1 MIYFIGFVISILVV
15 VNNAKA
21 MFENKHLEFKQQLT
35 SDLEKEVVAFL
46 NSNEE
51 GVLYIGINNKDTP
64 IGVKNLDQDQL
75 VIKDRLKTNILPS
88 CLGLFDLVV
97 ENTEGKNVI
106 KIIIAGGS
114 EKPYYIKKYGM
125 SEKGTFIRIGSSSEP
140 MTTKLIE
147 DLYSKRTRNSISKI
161 RSPKQQLQFQQLHI
175 YFQFINKTLNEQFAT
190 NLELLTEKEEYNYVA
205 YLMSD
210 SNSVSVKVARYIGL
224 DRVEL
229 EESNEFGY
237 ESLIKATHQVL
248 DKLNVENRTLAKIT
262 AKERKERRLWNVIA
276 LREAVLNAFVH
287 NDYTREIAPKFEIFD
302 DRLEI
307 TSYGG
312 LPDGLSKEEF
322 FYGFSVPRNKEIMRI
337 LKDLDLVEQLGSGV
351 PRILQAYGTD
361 CFQFSENFLKI
372 TLPSVEP
379 IVLVERDNV
388 QDNVQDNIHDNV
400 QDNIH
405 DNVQDSMQ
413 DNMQDNMQDTMH
425 DNVQDT
431 MQDTVQDII
440 HDSIHDS
447 IHDNI
452 HDNVQDS
459 MQDTMHDNV
468 QDTMQDT
475 VQDIIHDNVQDNVQ
489 DTMQDNVQDSIHDT
503 MQDSPQV
510 IELLKAFIDIHSR
523 EELQEKLGLLNR
535 DNFRRNYLQAAL
547 EREYIA
553 LTIPDKPTS
562 RNQRYYLTE
571 KGKATAKSL
580 LKKKP

>member
-1 MIYFIGFVISILVV
+1 
-15 VNNAKA
+15 

-46 NSNEE
+46 NSNEG
-51 GVLYIGINNKDTP
+51 GVLYIGINNKGIP

-337 LKDLDLVEQLGSGV
+337 FKDLDLVEQLGSGV

-372 TLPSVEP
+372 TLPSAEP

-388 QDNVQDNIHDNV
+388 QDTMQDNV
-400 QDNIH
+400 QDIMQ
-405 DNVQDSMQ
+405 DNVQDT
-413 DNMQDNMQDTMH
+413 MQDNMQDTM
-425 DNVQDT
+425 
-431 MQDTVQDII
+431 
-440 HDSIHDS
+440 
-447 IHDNI
+447 
-452 HDNVQDS
+452 
-459 MQDTMHDNV
+459 
-468 QDTMQDT
+468 
-475 VQDIIHDNVQDNVQ
+475 QDNVQ
-489 DTMQDNVQDSIHDT
+489 DTMQDNVQDTMQDNVQDT
-503 MQDSPQV
+503 MQ
-510 IELLKAFIDIHSR
+510 
-523 EELQEKLGLLNR
+523 
-535 DNFRRNYLQAAL
+535 
-547 EREYIA
+547 
-553 LTIPDKPTS
+553 
-562 RNQRYYLTE
+562 
-571 KGKATAKSL
+571 
-580 LKKKP
+580 